1 MPIDRTT
8 RAPLIPPVSAIENAG
23 PGNNDT
29 REQSERMRPVHIDV
43 AQAESI
49 AGAQRLAAMAQE
61 PVPPH
66 IAAALQ
72 RYDQK
77 KTGPG
82 LTGKFQ
88 KPAAGET
95 SVTISEEGRAMLA
108 AEQSG
113 DAVITR
119 VGSDP
124 LQLYT
129 DVAAPVP
136 PKRG

>member
-1 MPIDRTT
+1 MPIERTT
-8 RAPLIPPVSAIENAG
+8 RVPLIPPVSAIENAG

-61 PVPPH
+61 ALPPNV
-66 IAAALQ
+66 AAALT
-72 RYDQK
+72 RYEQEK
-77 KTGPG
+77 RVAE
-82 LTGKFQ
+82 LSGKFK
-88 KPAAGET
+88 KPAEGT
-95 SVTISEEGRAMLA
+95 TVTISDEGRALLQ
-108 AEQSG
+108 AEQEG
-113 DAVITR
+113 AVITV

-124 LQLYT
+124 LARYHE
-129 DVAAPVP
+129 VAATPVP